1 MVKGKEP
8 VRDGIALSRHRRENA
23 SAGMIICITN
33 SWRTSFCLEFRVRFC
48 TISYE

>member
-8 VRDGIALSRHRRENA
+8 VRSMFSLSLRRRENA

-33 SWRTSFCLEFRVRFC
+33 SWKTFFCLESRVALY
-48 TISYE
+48 TVYET

>member
-8 VRDGIALSRHRRENA
+8 VMGMFSLSRRRKENA

-33 SWRTSFCLEFRVRFC
+33 SWRTFFCLESRVALYAV
-48 TISYE
+48 SEK